1 MPGRLFTT
9 KYLTVRR
16 SGGDAPRM
24 TTPEA
29 PRRTPP
35 DPIPLH
41 QHVEADL
48 RYIRTAIERAGE
60 FTSLSGWGQV
70 AVGLTALAAATIA
83 PANLMQDRWVAIWLG
98 EALVAAAISVSS
110 AALKAQRLGLPLF
123 GVAGRR
129 FLLAFATPAAAGVVL
144 TAALVRADA
153 NALLPAT
160 WLLTYGAAVSG
171 GGAFSVPSVPAL
183 GAALMAT
190 GALAAFAPPAW
201 ANAILA
207 FGFGGLH
214 LGFGFWIARRH
225 DG

>member
-1 MPGRLFTT
+1 MSS
-9 KYLTVRR
+9 
-16 SGGDAPRM
+16 SGTPR
-24 TTPEA
+24 P
-29 PRRTPP
+29 TPP

-41 QHVEADL
+41 AHVEANL

-60 FTSLSGWGQV
+60 FTSISGWGQV
-70 AVGLTALAAATIA
+70 LVGVTALGAAAVA
-83 PANLMQDRWVAIWLG
+83 PASLTHDRWVAVWLG

-144 TAALVRADA
+144 TAALVRAGA
-153 NALLPAT
+153 HALLPAT
-160 WLLTYGAAVSG
+160 WLLTYGAAVTG

-183 GAALMAT
+183 GVTLMAT
-190 GALAAFAPPAW
+190 GVLAAFAPPAW

-207 FGFGGLH
+207 LGFGGAH
-214 LGFGFWIARRH
+214 VVFGFWIARRH